1 MIGPNEFDL
10 LALVRERKPVELLT
24 RDGLTRFVV
33 YVLSR
38 AVWDDQDGLG
48 VRGLMYMVGVQ
59 CSDIASEGE
68 VVYLRY
74 DPFAQKGAFIT
85 AVEFREFAERAIT
98 ALRQESDETREH
110 P

>member
-1 MIGPNEFDL
+1 MTGPTELDL
-10 LALVRERKPVELLT
+10 LALVRERKPVELRT
-24 RDGLTRFVV
+24 RDGLTRLVV

-59 CSDIASEGE
+59 CSDTSSESD
-68 VVYLRY
+68 VVHVRY

-85 AVEFREFAERAIT
+85 AVEFREFAERAMA
-98 ALRQESDETREH
+98 ALRRESDETLVH